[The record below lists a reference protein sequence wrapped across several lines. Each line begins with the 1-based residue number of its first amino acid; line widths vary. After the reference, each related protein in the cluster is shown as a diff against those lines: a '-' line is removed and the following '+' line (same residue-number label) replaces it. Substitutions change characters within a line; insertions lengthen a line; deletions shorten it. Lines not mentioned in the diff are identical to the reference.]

1 MLSSLTGLDLTKQ
14 EDMLLFVSTQTTEFQ
29 NSQTGDQP
37 YSDNS
42 AYGECSLV
50 HHQLF
55 ECFEVVD
62 RNRFVS

>member
-37 YSDNS
+37 YSDN
-42 AYGECSLV
+42 YPM
-50 HHQLF
+50 
-55 ECFEVVD
+55 
-62 RNRFVS
+62 VSVLELELATTTHRDFNIHIER